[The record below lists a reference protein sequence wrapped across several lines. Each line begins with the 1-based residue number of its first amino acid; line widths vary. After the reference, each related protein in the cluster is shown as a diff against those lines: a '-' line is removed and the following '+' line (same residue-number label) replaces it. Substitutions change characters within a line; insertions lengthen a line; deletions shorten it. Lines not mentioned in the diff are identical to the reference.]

1 MKDENQNFEP
11 EKAITIPIGK
21 NCTGETVFKDL
32 FSLGNIL
39 IGGDNRFLT
48 KYVSSLIT
56 SLSERYSDEELE
68 IILNSNERK
77 IFSRFKGNCHFWG
90 GKVKTRTPEILDVAE
105 VLYRIYRERYKLL
118 ESFGGSFFEYNKIA
132 KRKLPVIVSITSD
145 YSKLLGRKGNHFFFH
160 QLINKALYSKGTGVF
175 LIVATSNYSIEP
187 SCIRDG
193 WNAYFPTRLEFYQR
207 IYNASKS
214 VLQNMKD
221 QIRPLKDDVI
231 LQTKDDLQKF
241 RIL

>member
-1 MKDENQNFEP
+1 MKDKKQNFEP

-21 NCTGETVFKDL
+21 NDAGEIVYKDL

-39 IGGDNRFLT
+39 IGGDNRFWT

-56 SLSERYSDEELE
+56 SLSERYSDEELQ
-68 IILNSNERK
+68 IILNSNGRK
-77 IFSRFKGNCHFWG
+77 VFSSFKGNCHFWG
-90 GKVKTRTPEILDVAE
+90 GKVKTRTPEILDVAH

-118 ESFGGSFFEYNKIA
+118 ENFGGSFFEYNKTA

-160 QLINKALYSKGTGVF
+160 EFINKALYTKGTGVF

-187 SCIRDG
+187 SSDG

-207 IYNASKS
+207 IYNAPKS
-214 VLQNMKD
+214 VLQNTKD
-221 QIRPLKDDVI
+221 QVRPLKDDVI

-241 RIL
+241 CIL

>member
-1 MKDENQNFEP
+1 MRDKNQNSES
-11 EKAITIPIGK
+11 EKTITVPVGK
-21 NCTGETVFKDL
+21 NDAGETVYKDL
-32 FSLGNIL
+32 FSLDNIL

-48 KYVSSLIT
+48 KYVSILIT
-56 SLSERYSDEELE
+56 SLSERYSDEELQ

-77 IFSRFKGNCHFWG
+77 VFSSFKGNCHFWG
-90 GKVKTRTPEILDVAE
+90 GKVKTRTSEILDVAE
-105 VLYRIYRERYKLL
+105 VLYRIYRERYNLL
-118 ESFGGSFFEYNKIA
+118 ESFGGSFFEYNRTA

-160 QLINKALYSKGTGVF
+160 QFINKALYTKGTGVF

-187 SCIRDG
+187 PSIRDR
-193 WNAYFPTRLEFYQR
+193 WNAYFFSRLEFYQH
-207 IYNASKS
+207 IYNTSKS

-221 QIRPLKDDVI
+221 KIRPLKDDVM

-241 RIL
+241 YIL

>member
-1 MKDENQNFEP
+1 MKDKNQNYEP

-21 NCTGETVFKDL
+21 NDAGETVYKDL

-48 KYVSSLIT
+48 KYVSSLIK
-56 SLSERYSDEELE
+56 SLSERYSDEELH

-77 IFSRFKGNCHFWG
+77 VFSSFKGNCHFWG
-90 GKVKTRTPEILDVAE
+90 GKVKTRTPEILYVAD

-118 ESFGGSFFEYNKIA
+118 ENFGGSFFEYNKTA

-160 QLINKALYSKGTGVF
+160 EFINKALYTKGTGVF

-187 SCIRDG
+187 PCIRDA

-207 IYNASKS
+207 IYNAPKS
-214 VLQNMKD
+214 VLQSMKD
-221 QIRPLKDDVI
+221 QIRPLKDNAI
-231 LQTKDDLQKF
+231 LQTKDNLQKF
-241 RIL
+241 YIL